1 MEFYDRIY
9 LDDYYGIGDKGGHAT
24 WLPEVTITPN
34 EYAQGGPIVSPYG
47 QWKYPGRDT
56 IIPSNN
62 ITMDNVNYPVLG
74 ISDTG
79 DTKVMMPWNDYK
91 FRGSM
96 VYEHPLIDNQ
106 FQLGGN
112 TKPTFD

>member
-1 MEFYDRIY
+1 
-9 LDDYYGIGDKGGHAT
+9 LKQYYEH
-24 WLPEVTITPN
+24 PN
-34 EYAQGGPIVSPYG
+34 PNDPNVYVVGTTQPNKLWSNSYAKGGPIVSPYG
-47 QWKYPGRDT
+47 QWKYPGKDT

-79 DTKVMMPWNDYK
+79 DTKVMMPWNDYQ
-91 FRGSM
+91 FRGSV
-96 VYEHPLIDNQ
+96 VYEHPLIGNQ

>member
-1 MEFYDRIY
+1 M
-9 LDDYYGIGDKGGHAT
+9 
-24 WLPEVTITPN
+24 N
-34 EYAQGGPIVSPYG
+34 
-47 QWKYPGRDT
+47 
-56 IIPSNN
+56 
-62 ITMDNVNYPVLG
+62 NVNYPVLG

-91 FRGSM
+91 FRGSV
-96 VYEHPLIDNQ
+96 VYEHPLIGNQ